1 MVSISSPT
9 DASAGATHLQLLLQQ
24 HHALQR
30 QEQEAR
36 ERRDREQH
44 QLKQNQ
50 ARGVST
56 TAGTSSSST
65 SPSLSDLKADAQSVA
80 AYMAAYLRVAS
91 ANTDRTRVDNNAACL
106 TIDPAKTSFA
116 SAMSAPSTTPPATIS
131 PSSTL
136 LHSSPP
142 PLSTEST
149 PMPTSQKACAKP
161 AKSNPHKKPSFSSS
175 DAASNTTTAGAATE
189 AASEAKSNNN
199 SHHQH
204 RQECY
209 NCGVTKTPLWRR
221 THDRLHSLCNACGL
235 YYKQYK
241 SNRPLVARPK
251 DQGAAESLMAA
262 ALEQQSKRRK
272 VEDGNGEGAAVD
284 GSGILVKTEPSDS
297 SQQKQP
303 QEQYASTAG
312 SSTTTTSTFKLLLPH
327 PPTRQQL
334 PQFSISQTAT
344 PSSHQL
350 RAGAL
355 DAERQDEYAEDQ
367 EEDSVRADM
376 ESDDHGTDE
385 ALHDRVDVDMTDAQ
399 LDPQSS
405 DDSDSNSDSD
415 DENENEDRRHV
426 DDKVGTQESDETTSK
441 EDSDKKA
448 SNSTPNGGS
457 MIECANCGQT
467 QTPLWRKD
475 AKGQSICNACGLY
488 ARLHHR
494 DRPVTMRK
502 TKIAR
507 RKRDWSAAQEK
518 MTANKNS
525 HHGINGG
532 GDNVEHGRSGGTKS
546 KNERGTSK
554 ARHIE
559 VRAMN
564 IPVNTEHE
572 LDDSTICLLDQGAE
586 DHEMPTPA
594 SIGSPSPMRS
604 PIPAT
609 SSLGNGALSPSLTAS
624 PPTPAL
630 SPPLFINTASTF
642 PGLNPLLMQQYQQQL
657 QALQQQQQQHYTLS
671 SASESLPSLGNSW
684 LSHLYSQ
691 YPSVPM
697 FHNTALPR
705 DPMALAA
712 LQLHQQQQQQ
722 QQSFH
727 QQPTPF
733 QTEASSPVS
742 PVSVT
747 SGHSFPLTSPSPTS
761 LFIDTQA
768 LPDASQQERQQPQQP
783 QQQSQHQPAQQQKKG
798 QGGPLILD
806 SSRFTRLMN
815 QMSKAQLSMFLTILE
830 ERCGALRHRLSGE
843 DDEVERVDTNEMMMM
858 LNNPHFTSMESGF
871 SGSGMSSSRAST
883 PASVH
888 MMALNDPLDQ
898 DRNGHMM

>member
-1 MVSISSPT
+1 MVSITTPT

-36 ERRDREQH
+36 ERRDREQ
-44 QLKQNQ
+44 QLLKQNQ
-50 ARGVST
+50 ARG
-56 TAGTSSSST
+56 SSST

-91 ANTDRTRVDNNAACL
+91 AGPDQVQDDNHAACL

-116 SAMSAPSTTPPATIS
+116 SAAPQATIS

-136 LHSSPP
+136 LHSSSPP
-142 PLSTEST
+142 PSRGSTPVEST
-149 PMPTSQKACAKP
+149 PTPASSQKACAKP
-161 AKSNPHKKPSFSSS
+161 AKSSPHKKPSFSSS
-175 DAASNTTTAGAATE
+175 DAALTTAAATE
-189 AASEAKSNNN
+189 VVSEVKSNT
-199 SHHQH
+199 QH

-241 SNRPLVARPK
+241 TNRPLVARPK
-251 DQGAAESLMAA
+251 DHGAESSIAVALEQGPQQQ
-262 ALEQQSKRRK
+262 LEQQSKRRK
-272 VEDGNGEGAAVD
+272 VEDGSGEGVA
-284 GSGILVKTEPSDS
+284 STILVKSEPSDVS
-297 SQQKQP
+297 QQQKQ
-303 QEQYASTAG
+303 QEQYASTTA
-312 SSTTTTSTFKLLLPH
+312 TSTFKLLLPH

-334 PQFSISQTAT
+334 PQFSIPQTAT
-344 PSSHQL
+344 PSSQ
-350 RAGAL
+350 RPFAKTL
-355 DAERQDEYAEDQ
+355 DAEKEDEYAEDQ
-367 EEDSVRADM
+367 DEDNVDM
-376 ESDDHGTDE
+376 ERDGKGTE
-385 ALHDRVDVDMTDAQ
+385 YAHHERVDVDMTNAQ
-399 LDPQSS
+399 LEQQSS

-415 DENENEDRRHV
+415 DGNEDYQHI
-426 DDKVGTQESDETTSK
+426 DDKIETQKPGEPSSK
-441 EDSDKKA
+441 EDFDKRG
-448 SNSTPNGGS
+448 NSSPTNGLT
-457 MIECANCGQT
+457 IECANCGQT

-475 AKGQSICNACGLY
+475 VKGRSICNACGLY

-518 MTANKNS
+518 MTANKSSNHS
-525 HHGINGG
+525 INGG
-532 GDNVEHGRSGGTKS
+532 GDTVEHGRSGVTKS
-546 KNERGTSK
+546 KNERKTSK
-554 ARHIE
+554 ARHVE

-572 LDDSTICLLDQGAE
+572 LDDSTICLLEGAD

-594 SIGSPSPMRS
+594 SNGSPSPIPS

-642 PGLNPLLMQQYQQQL
+642 PGLNPLLMQHYQQQL
-657 QALQQQQQQHYTLS
+657 QALQQQQNYTLS
-671 SASESLPSLGNSW
+671 SALESLPSLGGSW
-684 LSHLYSQ
+684 MSHMYSQ
-691 YPSVPM
+691 YPSVPT
-697 FHNTALPR
+697 FHNATLPR

-712 LQLHQQQQQQ
+712 LQLQQQQQQ
-722 QQSFH
+722 QQLFHH

-733 QTEASSPVS
+733 QTEVSSPVS

-747 SGHSFPLTSPSPTS
+747 SGHSFPLASPSPTS
-761 LFIDTQA
+761 LFMDTQS
-768 LPDASQQERQQPQQP
+768 LPDAAQSERQRPQQEPQQN
-783 QQQSQHQPAQQQKKG
+783 QQQQKKG

-843 DDEVERVDTNEMMMM
+843 DDQVERVDTNEMMMM
-858 LNNPHFTSMESGF
+858 LNNPHFTSMEGGL
-871 SGSGMSSSRAST
+871 SGSGVSSSSAST

-888 MMALNDPLDQ
+888 MMALNDTLEQ
-898 DRNGHMM
+898 DHTGHI